1 MRASGNK
8 GARMVRVDKFTRMEI
23 FMLESTMMV
32 KDLAAVEC
40 TMLPNKKSMT
50 ENGATIDVKEKVQY

>member
-8 GARMVRVDKFTRMEI
+8 AARMVRVDRSTRMEI
-23 FMLESTMMV
+23 FMSESTMTV

-40 TMLPNKKSMT
+40 TTLPNKKFMT
-50 ENGATIDVKEKVQY
+50 ENGATIDVKEKEPC

>member
-1 MRASGNK
+1 MKAFGNK
-8 GARMVRVDKFTRMEI
+8 VARMARVDKFTKTEI

-40 TMLPNKKSMT
+40 TTLPNKRSMT
-50 ENGATIDVKEKVQY
+50 ENGATIDVKERALC

>member
-8 GARMVRVDKFTRMEI
+8 EARMAKVDKFTKTEI

-32 KDLAAVEC
+32 KDLAVVVC
-40 TMLPNKKSMT
+40 TTLPNKKFMT
-50 ENGATIDVKEKVQY
+50 ENGATIDVRERAQF

>member
-1 MRASGNK
+1 MRASGSK
-8 GARMVRVDKFTRMEI
+8 EARMARVDKFTRTEI

-40 TMLPNKKSMT
+40 TTLPNKKSMT
-50 ENGATIDVKEKVQY
+50 ENGATIDVKEKAQC

>member
-8 GARMVRVDKFTRMEI
+8 GARMAKVDRFTRMEI
-23 FMLESTMMV
+23 FMSESTMMV

-50 ENGATIDVKEKVQY
+50 ENGATIDVREKVQY

>member
-8 GARMVRVDKFTRMEI
+8 AARMVKVDRFMRTEI
-23 FMLESTMMV
+23 FMSESTMMV

-40 TMLPNKKSMT
+40 TTLPNKKSMM
-50 ENGATIDVKEKVQY
+50 ENGATIDVKVRAQC

>member
-1 MRASGNK
+1 MKVSGNK
-8 GARMVRVDKFTRMEI
+8 GARMARVDRFTKTEI
-23 FMLESTMMV
+23 FMSESTMMV

-50 ENGATIDVKEKVQY
+50 ENGATIDVREKVQY

>member
-8 GARMVRVDKFTRMEI
+8 EARMARVDRFTKMEI
-23 FMLESTMMV
+23 FMSANTMTV
-32 KDLAAVEC
+32 KDLVVVEC

-50 ENGATIDVKEKVQY
+50 ENGATIDVREKVQY